1 MYIIF
6 VSKCKLG
13 NKENYYTMVIIYD
26 IKIYNVPYRLFPVSP
41 ALGALMWVGAARGRL
56 AEADLV
62 YFLEAFG

>member
-41 ALGALMWVGAARGRL
+41 ALGALM
-56 AEADLV
+56 
-62 YFLEAFG
+62 